1 MEELIVSLI
10 HPLPTL
16 GLLGIILGSILILG
30 KGADMLVEEAVVLS
44 IHWGIPKMII
54 GATIIS
60 LGTTLP
66 EVTVSVF
73 AAISGNPEIALG
85 NAVGSIICDT
95 GLILGI
101 AILISPP
108 DIDRNLV
115 NRQGLIQFA
124 AGILLVLACIPYNNI
139 TSLFTTGGNLSQF
152 TGYIF
157 LILLGVYLFFS
168 VKLSRAPGN
177 KSQLDDE
184 IEEVL
189 EEEKGS
195 SLVWVFLKLI
205 LGVFLVIASSKILIP
220 AVQETALRM
229 DIPES
234 IIGATLVAFGT
245 SLPELVT
252 SVTAAR
258 KGHSELALGNIIGA
272 DILNVLFVSGA
283 AAAVTP
289 AGLSAPGSFF
299 LFFFPAMIFVLFVFR
314 IAVMFSD
321 KQIGR
326 PYGVVLLLAYL
337 LVTVLS
343 YFQ

>member
-1 MEELIVSLI
+1 
-10 HPLPTL
+10 
-16 GLLGIILGSILILG
+16 
-30 KGADMLVEEAVVLS
+30 
-44 IHWGIPKMII
+44 
-54 GATIIS
+54 
-60 LGTTLP
+60 
-66 EVTVSVF
+66 
-73 AAISGNPEIALG
+73 
-85 NAVGSIICDT
+85 
-95 GLILGI
+95 
-101 AILISPP
+101 
-108 DIDRNLV
+108 
-115 NRQGLIQFA
+115 
-124 AGILLVLACIPYNNI
+124 
-139 TSLFTTGGNLSQF
+139 
-152 TGYIF
+152 
-157 LILLGVYLFFS
+157 

-177 KSQLDDE
+177 KSQLDE
-184 IEEVL
+184 NIEETI
-189 EEEKGS
+189 EEDEKS

-205 LGVFLVIASSKILIP
+205 LGIILVIASSKILIP
-220 AVQETALRM
+220 AVQETAVRM

-299 LFFFPAMIFVLFVFR
+299 LFFFPAMLFVLFVFR
-314 IAVMFSD
+314 IAVMFSGT
-321 KQIGR
+321 KIGR